1 LIDTINFP
9 KFMNIKSDI
18 FLKYVNTELSNTED
32 KLLELYNLCLNM
44 DSEILK
50 KLNPDKNLVGFNF
63 SELSSF

>member
-1 LIDTINFP
+1 
-9 KFMNIKSDI
+9 MNIKSDI